1 MQITIDPK
9 ARPCPG
15 VENAIA
21 LAEDALRRGETVYAV
36 GPLIHNRREVERLEG
51 LGLRII
57 SSKTLEEKEFRAQCA
72 GKCFILRA
80 HGEPVEIVSLAK
92 SCRMKIIDATCPI
105 VRHSHEIVDQ
115 HVRDGWRIVIV
126 GNPNHPEVVALLTRA
141 GDTGMVIASSKEA
154 ETVDIENRTLVMAQ
168 TTVDPHIFSEVRRIL
183 SRRISG
189 IKIVDT
195 TCRFLQYRQQEIKVF
210 ANAQDVVIF
219 IAGKSSSNGRLLFEI
234 AKSVNPN
241 SFFVEGTSDL
251 DLSFLKDNVRVGIS
265 GGASTP
271 RWQFEEMR
279 GFLET
284 LVKEN
289 PKGLKNR
296 KGGSFLC
303 WMRKSRPKMG

>member
-57 SSKTLEEKEFRAQCA
+57 SPKKWDDKTFRDQCA
-72 GKCFILRA
+72 GKNFILRA
-80 HGEPVEIVSLAK
+80 HGEPVDIVARAK
-92 SCRMKIIDATCPI
+92 SYRMKIIDATCPI
-105 VRHSHEIVDQ
+105 VRHSHELVDQ

-141 GDTGMVIASSKEA
+141 GETGMVIASPKEA
-154 ETVDIENRTLVMAQ
+154 EIADLENRTLVMAQ
-168 TTVDPHIFSEVRRIL
+168 TTVNPEIFAEVRKIL
-183 SRRISG
+183 SRRIPG

-195 TCRFLQYRQQEIKVF
+195 TCRFLQHRQEEIKTF

-219 IAGKSSSNGRLLFEI
+219 IAGKTSSNGRLLFET
-234 AKSVNPN
+234 AKSVNAN

-251 DLSFLKDNVRVGIS
+251 NLSWMKNDVRVGIS

-279 GFLET
+279 SFLET
-284 LVKEN
+284 LMKEN

-303 WMRKSRPKMG
+303 WMRKSRPKTE

>member
-1 MQITIDPK
+1 MDITIDPK

-57 SSKTLEEKEFRAQCA
+57 SPKNWEEKAFRDRCA

-80 HGEPVEIVSLAK
+80 HGEPIDVVSRAK
-92 SCRMKIIDATCPI
+92 SLRMKIIDATCPI

-126 GNPNHPEVVALLTRA
+126 GNPKHPEVVALLTRA
-141 GDTGMVIASSKEA
+141 GDTGLVIASPTEA

-168 TTVDPHIFSEVRRIL
+168 TTVNPDIFSEVRRIL
-183 SRRISG
+183 TRRISG

-195 TCRFLQYRQQEIKVF
+195 TCRFLQHRQEEIKTF

-219 IAGKSSSNGRLLFEI
+219 IAGKSSSNGRLLFET

-241 SFFVEGTSDL
+241 SVFVEGTSDL
-251 DLSFLKDNVRVGIS
+251 DLSFMKNNVRVGIS

-279 GFLET
+279 GFLEA

-303 WMRKSRPKMG
+303 WMRKNRPKTG